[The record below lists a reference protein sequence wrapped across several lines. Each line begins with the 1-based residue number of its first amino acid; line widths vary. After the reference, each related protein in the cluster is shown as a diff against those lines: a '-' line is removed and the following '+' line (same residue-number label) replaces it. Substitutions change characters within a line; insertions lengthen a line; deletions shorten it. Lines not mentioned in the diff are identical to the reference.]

1 MAVQGGSRSSP
12 RYPGLSRCG
21 PHAGRG
27 ELEAIPAL
35 TGSCL
40 TQQGHSGSPQEGGE
54 EAAGPVAWRCWWM
67 CMVVV
72 GAAYLSLSYVVGAGK
87 RGSQRVAYEGGWAK
101 PGLGK

>member
-1 MAVQGGSRSSP
+1 
-12 RYPGLSRCG
+12 
-21 PHAGRG
+21 
-27 ELEAIPAL
+27 
-35 TGSCL
+35 
-40 TQQGHSGSPQEGGE
+40 
-54 EAAGPVAWRCWWM
+54 M